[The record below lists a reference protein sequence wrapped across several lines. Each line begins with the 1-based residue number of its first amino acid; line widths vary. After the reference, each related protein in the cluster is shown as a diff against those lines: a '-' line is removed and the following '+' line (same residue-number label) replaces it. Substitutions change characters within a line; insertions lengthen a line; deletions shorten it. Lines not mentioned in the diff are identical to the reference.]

1 MSCKT
6 CATKQARTVVRTFAA
21 GDTRASLHAAHAA
34 QVERERTGCDVHVH
48 YAATSDKFEVVRTGG
63 AR

>member
-1 MSCKT
+1 MSCKICT
-6 CATKQARTVVRTFAA
+6 TKKDRTVIDAFAA
-21 GDTRASLHAAHAA
+21 GDTRASLTAAHAA